1 MKHDIVVITFPPV
14 PTKKP
19 FPKRART
26 LSNKIRL
33 SNPWLLGKELAD
45 LIDLNWDLVKQANT
59 LDADW
64 FHVFTAKHHLASSHV
79 IDTIERT
86 YL

>member
-1 MKHDIVVITFPPV
+1 MKQTI
-14 PTKKP
+14 

-33 SNPWLLGKELAD
+33 DNPWGAGNELAAI
-45 LIDLNWDLVKQANT
+45 IDLNWDLIKKSNS
-59 LDADW
+59 LEEKWFDNFADKYW
-64 FHVFTAKHHLASSHV
+64 LSASHVVFTIKK
-79 IDTIERT
+79 E

>member
-1 MKHDIVVITFPPV
+1 MKL
-14 PTKKP
+14 KS

-33 SNPWLLGKELAD
+33 DNPWGLGKELAD

-64 FHVFTAKHHLASSHV
+64 FHAFTAKYSLGAYHV
-79 IDTIERT
+79 INTINQH

>member
-1 MKHDIVVITFPPV
+1 MK
-14 PTKKP
+14 KS

-33 SNPWLLGKELAD
+33 DNPWGIGKQLGD
-45 LIDLNWDLVKQANT
+45 LIDLNWDLVKQAGT

-64 FHVFTAKHHLASSHV
+64 FHEFTKKYSLASHHV
-79 IDTIERT
+79 INTIEKN

>member
-1 MKHDIVVITFPPV
+1 MKHDIAVITFPPV

-26 LSNKIRL
+26 LSNKIRHTD
-33 SNPWLLGKELAD
+33 PWGLGKELAD
-45 LIDLNWDLVKQANT
+45 LIDLNWDLVKQGNT

-64 FHVFTAKHHLASSHV
+64 FHAFTQKYSLNTKNV
-79 IDTIERT
+79 IHTLECY